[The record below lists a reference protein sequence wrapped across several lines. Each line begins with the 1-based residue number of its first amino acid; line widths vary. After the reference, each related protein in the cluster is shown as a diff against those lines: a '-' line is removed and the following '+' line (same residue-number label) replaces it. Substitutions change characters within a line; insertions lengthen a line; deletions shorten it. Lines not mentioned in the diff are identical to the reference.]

1 MRMKYLVTLFLLIP
15 LVLVIGQ
22 NAPIKEDEVLFQKA
36 VLIQELVEKELDLDY
51 YLNDKSANTSARTL
65 AEHTK
70 NALLNKSVDLYYELV
85 EDYPN
90 SPWLFYALNNIGYAE
105 LAMQQYDRAK
115 EVFQRI
121 IVGDTNTKNKNK
133 NKKGANLDGA
143 NFKNRAAKELVKIGI
158 EEGNFQEALTYL
170 KLSEQFPY
178 QHFCGNAFAEED
190 IYVSLLYAKCYM
202 GLNQPDKAIEVLL
215 PNLLEN
221 GFADNSA
228 AVHMVF
234 DILCA
239 SYEVDV
245 LRELYKESFKN
256 AKVKTMGVKGSEYE
270 VDYIS
275 FLAVDIDLP
284 SSFSLYSSDGNDREQ
299 EINQIYIDSLFYK
312 LLNQE

>member
-1 MRMKYLVTLFLLIP
+1 
-15 LVLVIGQ
+15 
-22 NAPIKEDEVLFQKA
+22 
-36 VLIQELVEKELDLDY
+36 LDLDY
-51 YLNDKSANTSARTL
+51 YLNDNQVDIAVRTL
-65 AEHTK
+65 SEHTK
-70 NALLNKSVDLYYELV
+70 NAMLNKSVDLYYELV
-85 EDYPN
+85 EGYPN
-90 SPWLFYALNNIGYAE
+90 SPWFFYALNNIGYAE
-105 LAMQQYDRAK
+105 LAMQQYDKAK

-121 IVGDTNTKNKNK
+121 IAGDTN
-133 NKKGANLDGA
+133 NKKKKRANLDGTS
-143 NFKNRAAKELVKIGI
+143 FKNRAAKELVKIGI

-170 KLSEQFPY
+170 DLSAQFPY

-284 SSFSLYSSDGNDREQ
+284 SSFSLYSSDGDDREQ

>member
-1 MRMKYLVTLFLLIP
+1 MKYLVALFFLMP
-15 LVLVIGQ
+15 LGQVIGQ
-22 NAPIKEDEVLFQKA
+22 NAPIKGDEVLFQKA
-36 VLIQELVEKELDLDY
+36 VLIQELVEGELDLDY
-51 YLNDKSANTSARTL
+51 YLNDKNADTSARTL

-70 NALLNKSVDLYYELV
+70 NAMLNKSVDLYYELV

-121 IVGDTNTKNKNK
+121 IMGDTNNKNK

-221 GFADNSA
+221 RLADNSA

-256 AKVKTMGVKGSEYE
+256 VKVKTKGVKGSEYE

-275 FLAVDIDLP
+275 FLAVDIDLLY
-284 SSFSLYSSDGNDREQ
+284 SFSLYSSDRNDREQ